1 MCNNYSKVTLAMSLA
16 LAMNHTHVLA
26 QEASSLFGRVVSENN
41 QTVFSN
47 AKIDIPSLNRSAL
60 SRSDGTFRFSNLP
73 VGEYTLHIS
82 YVGLKEI
89 TQKIQVESGDNILGN
104 IAIATGTNIEELI
117 VRGQRSGEASA
128 INRQRNANNIVSV
141 VSADA
146 IGDFPDQNAAESLQ
160 RLPGVSIERDQGE
173 GRFVGIRGID
183 PNLNSVSINGLSIP
197 SPESGV
203 RSVALDVIPSELI
216 QTLEVSKSSSADQ
229 DADSIGGSISI
240 KSISAFD
247 RTEDTTILVG
257 QLSYNDLRDKLSP
270 KTSVTIT
277 RQLSDTFG
285 VAAAISYL
293 NRDFGSDNI
302 ESNGEDEVEQR
313 SYTITRERLGGALN
327 LDYRPNY
334 NDEYYLRTLYSKF
347 SDDEVRLANIF
358 TEDGEDSEIERET
371 RDRKETQ
378 TILTF
383 ALGGENQQ
391 GDWTFDYQ
399 AGYAKSDEDEP
410 SALSYLFT
418 QENGSVDLNL
428 AQQIPSISV
437 NALANDLNEYELDE
451 VSFENNQTEDIE
463 TSLKANVI
471 RSFNPINGLSS
482 IKSGFKIRL
491 REKEVRAN
499 VSEFG
504 GGFDGINVNS
514 FASPEPDYG
523 LGSFGPGLDASLL
536 RQDFAQNGSTYELD
550 ELESE
555 LESIGASYVSTED
568 IYAAYLLGEW
578 NWDKLRVNAGLRYE
592 YTDFSTTGSIVDL
605 VEDEQNDIEQVVA
618 SPFNSDSDYDHLLFS
633 LNARYEISE
642 KVVLR
647 GAFSQTIS
655 RPIFEQSAAFQIIES
670 TTEEEDD
677 VFIAEREAEIGNPS
691 LEALESDNFDIS
703 VEYYPGSIGVLSAGV
718 FYKKIDNFIIFADV
732 AGTEGFESFEEVI
745 QPLNGESADLT
756 GLELSWVK
764 TFENGFLISANGTF
778 SNSDAV
784 TLLDGERFETSLPNQ
799 SDQIGNLTFGYED
812 NAWSLRLTMT
822 YKSDNL
828 EEIDGELLRIEDDHQ
843 QIDFSGKYFIN
854 EDLNLYFNAININDE
869 PLYNF
874 FDEPNQNAQFEEY
887 GRTFEIGVR
896 WQL

>member
-89 TQKIQVESGDNILGN
+89 TQKIQVESGENILGN